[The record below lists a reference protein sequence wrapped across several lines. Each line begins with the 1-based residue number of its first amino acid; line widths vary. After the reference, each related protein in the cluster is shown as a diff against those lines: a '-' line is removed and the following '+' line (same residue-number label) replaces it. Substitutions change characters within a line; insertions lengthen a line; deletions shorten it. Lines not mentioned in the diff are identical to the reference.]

1 MNTGPAPCT
10 ETAATRP
17 CPNCGTVHG
26 YNCRN
31 YVRLNIAAALCVALS
46 LLILFAAVPAVI
58 R

>member
-1 MNTGPAPCT
+1 MNTRSAPCT

-17 CPNCGTVHG
+17 CPHCGIVHG

-31 YVRLNIAAALCVALS
+31 YVRLNFAAALCVALL